1 MLEASGRGG
10 NSAFI
15 HHNAKGSR
23 EVRKSPRARYFFRR
37 GGSRMG
43 LLLEVLLQAA
53 LRHAGQLL
61 THRAG
66 TSLTHTV
73 HGAQVLKGRRHQ
85 SL

>member
-1 MLEASGRGG
+1 MREASGRGG

-23 EVRKSPRARYFFRR
+23 EVRKKPSCQMVSGAGAF
-37 GGSRMG
+37 RMG

-73 HGAQVLKGRRHQ
+73 HGAQVLKGCRHQ

>member
-1 MLEASGRGG
+1 MLEASGCGG
-10 NSAFI
+10 TPLSL

-43 LLLEVLLQAA
+43 LLEVLLQAA

-66 TSLTHTV
+66 ARLAHAV
-73 HGAQVLKGRRHQ
+73 HGSQVLKGRRHQ